1 MLWFWLFA
9 APALLLGLLSLRGE
23 RRRAQFV
30 TAAAALHTDARPKP
44 AATVIVPV
52 KGAEEGLRENLAS
65 LAALDYADYE
75 LIIVAR
81 AVEDIPEG
89 IVPSKAR
96 VVVAGEGD
104 PETSEKISNLL
115 AAVQAARACSEIFA
129 FADSDGRVSSG
140 WLRALATPLAEA
152 GVGASTGYRWHL
164 PEPPDFWS
172 LLRSVWNAVI
182 AGGLGP
188 GDNAFAWGG
197 AMAIRRDT
205 FERAGIAEAWKGSVS
220 DDYTLSSAVHSAGLE
235 IAYAPGALVASTDH
249 TTAPEFLG
257 WIRRQMLITR
267 VYRPR
272 LWWTGFLAHV
282 SYCGSMAACLWL
294 IVRGSLLA
302 EYVLMTQLFLGM
314 LKGAQRA
321 SLAKIAMPQ
330 HGGWFKRYGWVHTWW
345 VPLATWVWLYSFLAS
360 VLGDTIRWRG
370 RRYRLRA
377 PGASSFPTS
386 SWKTA
391 ITRLFHGDQA

>member
-1 MLWFWLFA
+1 MFWFWCFA
-9 APALLLGLLSLRGE
+9 GPALLLGLLSLRGE
-23 RRRAQFV
+23 RRRAAYV
-30 TAAAALHTDARPKP
+30 ISAARVPPVHAEARS
-44 AATVIVPV
+44 TVIVPV
-52 KGAEEGLRENLAS
+52 KGLEEGLAENLAS
-65 LAALDYADYE
+65 LASLDYPDYE
-75 LIIVAR
+75 LIVVAR
-81 AVEDIPEG
+81 AVEDIPG
-89 IVPSKAR
+89 GVVPAQAR

-104 PETSEKISNLL
+104 PETSEKINNLL
-115 AAVQAARACSEIFA
+115 AAVRAARASSEIFA
-129 FADSDGRVSSG
+129 FADSDGRVSPG
-140 WLRALATPLAEA
+140 WLRALAAPLAEA

-164 PEPPDFWS
+164 PDPPDFWS

-205 FERAGIAEAWKGSVS
+205 FERVRVAEAWKGSVS
-220 DDYTLSSAVHSAGLE
+220 DDYALSSAVHAAGQK

-249 TTAPEFLG
+249 ARAREFFG

-282 SYCGSMAACLWL
+282 FYCGSMAACLAL
-294 IVRGSLLA
+294 VVRGSLLA
-302 EYVLMTQLFLGM
+302 EYVLVVQLFLGM

-330 HGGWFKRYGWVHTWW
+330 YARWFKRYGWVHTWW
-345 VPLATWVWLYSFLAS
+345 TPLATWVWLYSFLVSAF
-360 VLGDTIRWRG
+360 GNTIRWRG
-370 RRYRLRA
+370 RKYRVRRPPRRTSRSVA
-377 PGASSFPTS
+377 PA
-386 SWKTA
+386 
-391 ITRLFHGDQA
+391 R